1 MLHTTYYLYESEISI
16 MDVKELIIKTNYIHN
31 FNEKNN
37 QFISRVLE
45 RREME

>member
-1 MLHTTYYLYESEISI
+1 

-37 QFISRVLE
+37 
-45 RREME
+45 